1 VVLAK
6 WLAQQQPEEVEA
18 VLTELEELEHRY
30 DEAWESWMPCSQP
43 GLGEVAAAEYPV
55 CPE

>member
-30 DEAWESWMPCSQP
+30 DEA
-43 GLGEVAAAEYPV
+43 
-55 CPE
+55 